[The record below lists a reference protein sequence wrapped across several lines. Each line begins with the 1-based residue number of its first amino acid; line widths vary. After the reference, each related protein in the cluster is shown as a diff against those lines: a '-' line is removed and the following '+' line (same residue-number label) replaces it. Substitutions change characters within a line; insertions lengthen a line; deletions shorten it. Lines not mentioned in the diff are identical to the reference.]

1 MPTMRRTILTL
12 TTAAPLL
19 LLAACDGYEMQRYT
33 GFPYDNQRTAGS
45 GVQYVLAKMMPT
57 KGPVLEPVAPPAP
70 APAPEPAIEIPPP
83 PVEPITPADPVFD
96 NKARK

>member
-1 MPTMRRTILTL
+1 MPTIRRTILTL
-12 TTAAPLL
+12 SAAAPLL

-45 GVQYVLAKMMPT
+45 GVQYVLAKMMPV
-57 KGPVLEPVAPPAP
+57 KGPVLEPAAPV
-70 APAPEPAIEIPPP
+70 APAPEPVIEIPPP

-96 NKARK
+96 TKARK